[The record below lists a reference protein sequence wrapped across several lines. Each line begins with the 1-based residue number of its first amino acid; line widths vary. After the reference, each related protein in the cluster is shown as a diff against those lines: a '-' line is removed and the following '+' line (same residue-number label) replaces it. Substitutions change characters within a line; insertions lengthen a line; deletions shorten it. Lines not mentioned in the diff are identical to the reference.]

1 MNLIQLGI
9 ALNANE
15 GGAIVEPKDRYKH
28 LFLIAATGRGKT
40 SFFLDLINKD
50 QENALI
56 ILDPNGDLAQ
66 RAASLISKDRLI
78 YIDKDHP
85 ISLNP
90 LTRLHLNKSEL
101 ANELIEVINSAVS
114 AVSPEQVAITVLM
127 AKIIRNA
134 LRVFTPEQM
143 NIEYLGNFLEYK
155 DERKIVADKTG
166 DKYWVNFDKKDRFE
180 RNEPAESAKRISAR
194 LSLFYEDENL
204 KPFIKGENE
213 FNISKIVKER
223 KVVIF
228 NLYGFDDE
236 LTAFIGS
243 LVSHQIKSYYLHQA
257 TKDSPPLYF
266 YVDEFS
272 LFITDLFDRFLAE
285 SRKYNIS
292 CNFSGHSLAQLKTK
306 LTSMILSNC
315 YIKVAMDCGVEDAEI
330 IAKEI
335 NCKPD
340 RILNLNYRQYEA
352 IVGIGKKSYHVLIP
366 PPPDVEPYQP
376 ESISPKAQPFY
387 CLRDAW
393 IPY

>member
-1 MNLIQLGI
+1 MTLNQLGI
-9 ALNANE
+9 AINAVE
-15 GGAIVEPKDRYKH
+15 GPAIVEPKDRYKH
-28 LFLIAATGRGKT
+28 LFCIAATGRGKT

-50 QENALI
+50 RDNALI
-56 ILDPNGDLAQ
+56 VLDPNGDLAQ
-66 RAASLISKDRLI
+66 RAASLIPQDRLI

-90 LTRLHLNKSEL
+90 LTRPNLNKSEL

-134 LRVFTPEQM
+134 LRVFKPEQM
-143 NIEYLGNFLEYK
+143 DIEYLGNFLEFK
-155 DERKIVADKTG
+155 AEREKVD
-166 DKYWVNFDKKDRFE
+166 DKYWQQFDKRDRFE

-213 FNISKIVKER
+213 FNISEIVRDR
-223 KVVIF
+223 KAVIF

-243 LVSHQIKSYYLHQA
+243 LVSHQIKSYYLHEA
-257 TKDSPPLYF
+257 TKESQPLYF

-285 SRKYNIS
+285 SRKYNIA
-292 CNFSGHSLAQLKTK
+292 CNFSGHSLAQLKPK
-306 LTSMILSNC
+306 LASMILSNC
-315 YIKVAMDCGVEDAEI
+315 YIKVAMDCGVDDAEI
-330 IAKEI
+330 ISKEL
-335 NCKPD
+335 NTKKE
-340 RILNLNYRQYEA
+340 RILNLNYKQYEA
-352 IVGIGKKSYHVLIP
+352 IIGIGKKSYHVLIP
-366 PPPDVEPYQP
+366 PPPNVEPYQP
-376 ESISPKAQPFY
+376 IPPKEKPQPFY

-393 IPY
+393 INVV

>member
-1 MNLIQLGI
+1 M
-9 ALNANE
+9 ALKASE
-15 GGAIVEPKDRYKH
+15 GAVIVEPKDRYKH
-28 LFLIAATGRGKT
+28 LFCIAATGRGKT

-50 QENALI
+50 RDNALI
-56 ILDPNGDLAQ
+56 VLDPNGDLAQ
-66 RAASLISKDRLI
+66 RAASLIPQDRLI

-90 LTRLHLNKSEL
+90 LTRPLNKSEL

-134 LRVFTPEQM
+134 LRVFKPEQM
-143 NIEYLGNFLEYK
+143 DIEYLGNFLEYK
-155 DERKIVADKTG
+155 DERQKVD
-166 DKYWVNFDKKDRFE
+166 DKYWINFDKRDRFE

-204 KPFIKGENE
+204 KPFILGNNE
-213 FNISKIVKER
+213 FDISRIVKER
-223 KVVIF
+223 KAVIF

-257 TKDSPPLYF
+257 TKESPPLYF

-272 LFITDLFDRFLAE
+272 LFISDIFDRFLAE
-285 SRKYNIS
+285 SRKYNIA
-292 CNFSGHSLAQLKTK
+292 CNFSGHSLAQLKPK
-306 LTSMILSNC
+306 LASMILSNC
-315 YIKVAMDCGVEDAEI
+315 YIKVAMDCGVDDAEI
-330 IAKEI
+330 IAKEL
-335 NCKPD
+335 NAKTD
-340 RILNLNYRQYEA
+340 RIINLNYKQFEA
-352 IVGIGKKSYHVLIP
+352 IIGIGKKSYHVLIP

-376 ESISPKAQPFY
+376 PLKEPVKLFY
-387 CLRDAW
+387 ALRDAW
-393 IPY
+393 IVYN